1 MISATNFFIP
11 ISIAQSL
18 DIMGDDPAKISIN
31 YPTGDFFYDPW
42 AIKPE
47 FNGTVFETAL
57 HSLPSNIG
65 EARVIIMQNG
75 TSYLRHADIDDRY
88 HLTVRSDEAFLIDLE
103 SKKMYPSIV
112 DGKWYLMDTSICHSA
127 AVFGEFN
134 RVQLVVRKLLNNA
147 TLMNPVEV
155 EILVQGVN
163 CRYLFDNSVSS
174 WLNCSNKRHIITNF
188 RTTTAGVAFFIEY
201 SCIDEL
207 QIVPKQFE
215 VRLGQTNEY

>member
-1 MISATNFFIP
+1 MISATNFSIP
-11 ISIAQSL
+11 VSIAQSL

-31 YPTGDFFYDPW
+31 HPTGSFFYDNW
-42 AIKPE
+42 VIKPE
-47 FNGTVFETAL
+47 FKGTVFETAL

-88 HLTVRSDEAFLIDLE
+88 HLTVRSDESFLIDLE

-134 RVQLVVRKLLNNA
+134 RVQLVVRKLLNNV
-147 TLMNPVEV
+147 TLINPVEV

-163 CRYLFDNSVSS
+163 CRYLFDNNVSS

-188 RTTTAGVAFFIEY
+188 RTTTAGVAFSIEY

-215 VRLGQTNEY
+215 VKLG